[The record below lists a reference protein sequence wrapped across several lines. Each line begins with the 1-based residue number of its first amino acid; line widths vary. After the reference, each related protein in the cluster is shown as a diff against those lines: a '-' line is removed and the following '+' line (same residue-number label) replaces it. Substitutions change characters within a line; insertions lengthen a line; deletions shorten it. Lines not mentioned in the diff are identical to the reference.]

1 MYKPLAAILMLT
13 ICCSQVLAEET
24 VPVKQAKREGIAT
37 CLRLVTAG
45 ANTVISGD
53 DHSSI
58 ATWNLESPNKRMFN
72 TQIMVNYSDGHAV
85 TSLTVAPTS
94 TNACDGTYT
103 QVLTLPKSCES
114 ARRTHYK
121 DWKDTTGTS
130 ELITMSTE
138 GKTAILM
145 PFLTGCT
152 IVVTAVVYE

>member
-1 MYKPLAAILMLT
+1 MYKTIAATLMLT
-13 ICCSQVLAEET
+13 ICCGQVIAEET

-45 ANTVISGD
+45 ADSVID
-53 DHSSI
+53 DDPHTSI
-58 ATWNLESPNKRMFN
+58 ATWNSESPNKRMFN
-72 TQIMVNYSDGHAV
+72 TQIMVNYTDGHAV

-103 QVLTLPKSCES
+103 QVLTLPKSCDA
-114 ARRTHYK
+114 ARRAHYK

-130 ELITMSTE
+130 ELTTMSTE

>member
-1 MYKPLAAILMLT
+1 MYKPLAATLMLT
-13 ICCSQVLAEET
+13 IFCSQALAEET

-45 ANTVISGD
+45 ADSVIGGD
-53 DHSSI
+53 PHTSI
-58 ATWNLESPNKRMFN
+58 ATWNLDSPNKRMFN
-72 TQIMVNYSDGHAV
+72 TQIMVNYTNGHAV

-103 QVLTLPKSCES
+103 QVLTLPQSCDS
-114 ARRTHYK
+114 ARRTYYK
-121 DWKDTTGTS
+121 DWKNTTGTS
-130 ELITMSTE
+130 ELTTMSTE